1 MQKQD
6 PEELNTVCKVVE
18 DLIQMQTSIFVV
30 SNERERERERE
41 RGARYILISTVWV

>member
-30 SNERERERERE
+30 SNEREKE
-41 RGARYILISTVWV
+41 RGARYILISVGVG

>member
-30 SNERERERERE
+30 SNEREREEHVI
-41 RGARYILISTVWV
+41 YSSVWV